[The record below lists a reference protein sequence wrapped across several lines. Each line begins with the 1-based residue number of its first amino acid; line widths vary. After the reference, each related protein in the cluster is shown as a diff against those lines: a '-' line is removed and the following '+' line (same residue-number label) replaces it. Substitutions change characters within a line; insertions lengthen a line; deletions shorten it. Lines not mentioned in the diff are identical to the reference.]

1 MSGKN
6 LYSELTS
13 KRDYSGSKADEY
25 AQLLDTIYNQ
35 IGKAIYPLLENAVGK
50 NKSIAV
56 ANQFN
61 LADVLVDE
69 ITVESII
76 FI

>member
-25 AQLLDTIYNQ
+25 AQLLETLLAHLGDNVY
-35 IGKAIYPLLENAVGK
+35 KLLEKASLQ
-50 NKSIAV
+50 NKKLSI
-56 ANQFN
+56 NDKITNSDIIYDEYN
-61 LADVLVDE
+61 LQDVV
-69 ITVESII
+69 